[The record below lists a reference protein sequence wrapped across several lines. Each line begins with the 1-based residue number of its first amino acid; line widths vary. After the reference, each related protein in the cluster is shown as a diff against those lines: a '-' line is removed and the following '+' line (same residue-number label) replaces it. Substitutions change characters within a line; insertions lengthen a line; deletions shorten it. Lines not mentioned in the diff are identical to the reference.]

1 MLTPSL
7 QAPVTNLSSVT
18 AVSDVH
24 TIFVPEKEIKNAC
37 SSPEVLFAE
46 VLFAQPVLVA
56 AALMSVSVRIVSLR
70 IAIASI
76 KQATLF
82 APNRAIQAP
91 LSLRHPAAALA
102 VPAAVHVRETITS
115 AQCPLSSRNSFCM
128 MSLARVLW
136 LQVSLQR
143 QISRC
148 TTCRQRAFTSLF
160 HRLTSPPHR
169 SLTM

>member
-1 MLTPSL
+1 VLSAVLTPSL

-18 AVSDVH
+18 ATSDVH

-56 AALMSVSVRIVSLR
+56 AALMSVSVHIVSLG
-70 IAIASI
+70 IAIALI
-76 KQATLF
+76 KRATPF

-102 VPAAVHVRETITS
+102 LPAADHVRDVK
-115 AQCPLSSRNSFCM
+115 PLRVPN
-128 MSLARVLW
+128 AR
-136 LQVSLQR
+136 
-143 QISRC
+143 
-148 TTCRQRAFTSLF
+148 CRPVILF
-160 HRLTSPPHR
+160 A
-169 SLTM
+169 